1 MGRGAGA
8 GSAES
13 PGTRGIF
20 DAEGVALTFCAA
32 FEAIDR
38 RRVVGF
44 GAGGDS
50 VDEGATVNFDVLS
63 NDTDADAPGD
73 TFTVTEVNG
82 LAGQV
87 GNAVALE
94 VGGIVVGDLTVNADG
109 SASFV
114 TTSDLTVEIFSVSAN
129 YTMNDG
135 GASPQTGTIDITIN
149 PQDDNA
155 PFLSAAGLALEGTTL
170 LQYDED
176 SILVAGTPAGT
187 EDLTTYFHDLDI
199 DADAEMDDDS
209 ADDNDSLVF
218 SLVGNTNAFLVNG
231 TVSGRDLDVYTSCRV
246 AVAGHSPVHGRRGS
260 QHRSGLPLRST
271 R

>member
-1 MGRGAGA
+1 MLFRSAGA

-176 SILVAGTPAGT
+176 SIW
-187 EDLTTYFHDLDI
+187 
-199 DADAEMDDDS
+199 
-209 ADDNDSLVF
+209 
-218 SLVGNTNAFLVNG
+218 
-231 TVSGRDLDVYTSCRV
+231 
-246 AVAGHSPVHGRRGS
+246 SPGRRRAPRTSRRTSTTSTSMPMPRWMTTVLMTTIRLYSPSSGTRM
-260 QHRSGLPLRST
+260 RSWST
-271 R
+271 APCPGATWTSSVPSTNTVQPR

>member
-1 MGRGAGA
+1 M
-8 GSAES
+8 
-13 PGTRGIF
+13 
-20 DAEGVALTFCAA
+20 
-32 FEAIDR
+32 
-38 RRVVGF
+38 
-44 GAGGDS
+44 
-50 VDEGATVNFDVLS
+50 LS

-94 VGGIVVGDLTVNADG
+94 VGGMVVGDLTVNADG

-135 GASPQTGTIDITIN
+135 GASPQTGTIAITIN

-199 DADAEMDDDS
+199 DAEMDDDS

-231 TVSGRDLDVYTSCRV
+231 TVSGRDLDVF
-246 AVAGHSPVHGRRGS
+246 SPVNEHGTATLTLQVVDTAAPAALTMEVGVIVNSVNDGPLYVGS
-260 QHRSGLPLRST
+260 YADQSADED
-271 R
+271 